1 MSSKRQA
8 PHRAFVATASLCVVL
23 ALAQAPAYGRHPD
36 LDLDALDD
44 AELDA
49 LIQAELDDHELV
61 KCGIGNVNAQKT
73 EQEMFKVIMCAL
85 GDEGDDES
93 EQGLD
98 FDDLEDEM
106 KEAGTTVAKVV
117 WAALEV
123 ADARASGPASL
134 AERLS
139 AAAPA
144 DAPPA
149 SELAGLGLDGELL
162 AQIKDGRINPGKAAV
177 PFVKNGLEAGV
188 RAVVRP
194 PR

>member
-1 MSSKRQA
+1 MRLKRPA
-8 PHRAFVATASLCVVL
+8 HRTFIATASLCVAL
-23 ALAQAPAYGRHPD
+23 AAAQAPAWGRHPD

-44 AELDA
+44 DTLDA

-61 KCGIGNVNAQKT
+61 KCGIGNPNAQKS
-73 EQEMFKVIMCAL
+73 EQQMFDIIMCAL

-106 KEAGTTVAKVV
+106 REAGTTVAKVV
-117 WAALEV
+117 WAALEL
-123 ADARASGPASL
+123 ADARASGPASP
-134 AERLS
+134 ADRRT
-139 AAAPA
+139 AAALA

-149 SELAGLGLDGELL
+149 SLVAGLGVDGELL
-162 AQIKDGRINPGKAAV
+162 AQIKDGRINPGKASV
-177 PFVKNGLEAGV
+177 PFVKAGLEAGV